1 MHLSINSRHPIPDSV
16 KRLWDHWNI
25 RSAILAS
32 LFLQVF
38 LILFAS
44 WRKRT
49 SHKLAIF
56 LIWLGYLLA
65 DAVASFA
72 IGHISTRQRT
82 ADSKYED
89 NNELLAFWAPFLL
102 VHLGGPD
109 TITAFALEDNELWLR
124 HMLTFATQGF
134 ATLYV
139 LILNL
144 STGEVWIPTVL
155 LFIVGAIKY
164 FERTYS
170 LYRASMDQFRDS
182 MLEDPDPGPNYA
194 KLMDEYDSKIEAN
207 IPTEIRIV
215 EEPDKQMQASA
226 LHKQPRKLEDEQMQ
240 ASARDKQTT
249 KQEDEQM
256 QARALEKQP
265 RKLDDLEV
273 VQKAYYYFN
282 IFKGL
287 IVDLIFS
294 FKDRNDSRN
303 FFLRI
308 NAGDALKVIEV
319 ELNFMYE
326 VLYTKA
332 VVVHSIRGYVGYV
345 SRLLSFTLVL
355 VALALFRFHVKK
367 DKFLRIDVKLTYV
380 LLLGSICIDTIAFFR
395 AIFSDW
401 AVADLKKSEKQPDS
415 CWKSCTAFFSAWKV
429 PLFKVKRAIFKLM
442 GSCRWSK
449 SVKGYN
455 LMRYCVNRPKSWIG
469 ISKEKVLVLLGLKDF
484 VDGIFHVSNKK
495 FTDELWEVI
504 FDELQKKSVIADDPE
519 DAKTICSARGN
530 WAVLQ
535 DNDWD
540 NKVRDELMPYVVNV
554 TYDESLLLW
563 HIATDLLYHDN
574 SDQEHDVAKERGK
587 LLSDYMM
594 YLLIMQPTMMAAV
607 AGIGKIRFRD
617 TCAEAERFLKR
628 RVLGSNKEQEAC
640 KNIFDVNTKVAP
652 VDVKRDRSKS
662 VLFDASKLAKLLRG
676 QKKKW
681 ELLSKVWVE
690 LLSYAAGHCRAYA
703 HAQQVS
709 KGGELITFVWLL
721 MAHLGLADQ
730 FQINKGHARAK
741 LIVGK

>member
-1 MHLSINSRHPIPDSV
+1 MHLSITSRNPIPDSV

-49 SHKLAIF
+49 SHKLVIL

-65 DAVASFA
+65 DAVANFA

-82 ADSKYED
+82 TDSKYED

-124 HMLTFATQGF
+124 HMLTFVTQAF

-144 STGEVWIPTVL
+144 STDEVWIPTVL

-194 KLMDEYDSKIEAN
+194 KLMEEYDSKIEAK
-207 IPTEIRIV
+207 IPTELITV
-215 EEPDKQMQASA
+215 EEPDHKQMKA
-226 LHKQPRKLEDEQMQ
+226 R
-240 ASARDKQTT
+240 ARDI
-249 KQEDEQM
+249 
-256 QARALEKQP
+256 QP
-265 RKLDDLEV
+265 IELKDDLEV
-273 VQKAYYYFN
+273 VQNAYYYFN

-332 VVVHSIRGYVGYV
+332 IVVHSKRGYVI
-345 SRLLSFTLVL
+345 RLFSFTLVL
-355 VALALFRFHVKK
+355 VALVLFRFHVKK
-367 DKFLRIDVKLTYV
+367 DKFLRTDVKLTYV

-442 GSCRWSK
+442 GS
-449 SVKGYN
+449 
-455 LMRYCVNRPKSWIG
+455 LQM
-469 ISKEKVLVLLGLKDF
+469 DF

-495 FTDELWEVI
+495 FTDELWKVI
-504 FDELQKKSVIADDPE
+504 FDELQKKSVMADDPE

-540 NKVRDELMPYVVNV
+540 KEVRDELMPYVVNV

-563 HIATDLLYHDN
+563 HIATDLLYHDS
-574 SDQEHDVAKERGK
+574 SDQKHDVAKERSK

-617 TCAEAERFLKR
+617 TCAEAER
-628 RVLGSNKEQEAC
+628 
-640 KNIFDVNTKVAP
+640 VAP
-652 VDVKRDRSKS
+652 VDVKGDRSKS
-662 VLFDASKLAKLLRG
+662 VLFDASKLAKLLQG
-676 QKKKW
+676 QEKKW

>member
-1 MHLSINSRHPIPDSV
+1 
-16 KRLWDHWNI
+16 
-25 RSAILAS
+25 
-32 LFLQVF
+32 
-38 LILFAS
+38 
-44 WRKRT
+44 
-49 SHKLAIF
+49 
-56 LIWLGYLLA
+56 
-65 DAVASFA
+65 
-72 IGHISTRQRT
+72 
-82 ADSKYED
+82 
-89 NNELLAFWAPFLL
+89 
-102 VHLGGPD
+102 
-109 TITAFALEDNELWLR
+109 
-124 HMLTFATQGF
+124 
-134 ATLYV
+134 
-139 LILNL
+139 
-144 STGEVWIPTVL
+144 
-155 LFIVGAIKY
+155 
-164 FERTYS
+164 
-170 LYRASMDQFRDS
+170 MDQFRDS

-194 KLMDEYDSKIEAN
+194 KLMEEYDSKIEAK
-207 IPTEIRIV
+207 IPTELIIV
-215 EEPDKQMQASA
+215 EEPD
-226 LHKQPRKLEDEQMQ
+226 HK
-240 ASARDKQTT
+240 
-249 KQEDEQM
+249 QM
-256 QARALEKQP
+256 QARASDIQP
-265 RKLDDLEV
+265 RELKDDLEV

-319 ELNFMYE
+319 ELNF
-326 VLYTKA
+326 L
-332 VVVHSIRGYVGYV
+332 
-345 SRLLSFTLVL
+345 
-355 VALALFRFHVKK
+355 LALFRFHVKK
-367 DKFLRIDVKLTYV
+367 DKFLRTDVKLTYV

-415 CWKSCTAFFSAWKV
+415 CWKSCTAFFSLLGKC
-429 PLFKVKRAIFKLM
+429 LFFKVKRAIFKLM
-442 GSCRWSK
+442 GSRRWSK

-495 FTDELWEVI
+495 FTDELWKVI

-540 NKVRDELMPYVVNV
+540 KKVRDELMPYVVNV

-563 HIATDLLYHDN
+563 HIATDLLYHAN
-574 SDQEHDVAKERGK
+574 SDQKHDVAKERSK

-617 TCAEAERFLKR
+617 TCAEAERLLKR
-628 RVLGSNKEQEAC
+628 RVLGPNKEQTAC
-640 KNIFDVNTKVAP
+640 ENIFGVNIRVPP
-652 VDVKRDRSKS
+652 VDVKGDRSKS
-662 VLFDASKLAKLLRG
+662 VLFDASKLAKLLQR
-676 QKKKW
+676 QEKKW

>member
-1 MHLSINSRHPIPDSV
+1 MRLSINSRNPIPDSV
-16 KRLWDHWNI
+16 KRLWDQWNI

-49 SHKLAIF
+49 SHKLVIL

-82 ADSKYED
+82 TGSKYED

-124 HMLTFATQGF
+124 HMLTFATQAF

-144 STGEVWIPTVL
+144 STDEVWIPTVL

-194 KLMDEYDSKIEAN
+194 KLMEEYDSKIEAK
-207 IPTEIRIV
+207 IPTELII
-215 EEPDKQMQASA
+215 
-226 LHKQPRKLEDEQMQ
+226 
-240 ASARDKQTT
+240 
-249 KQEDEQM
+249 
-256 QARALEKQP
+256 
-265 RKLDDLEV
+265 
-273 VQKAYYYFN
+273 KAYYYFN

-319 ELNFMYE
+319 ELNFLYE

-332 VVVHSIRGYVGYV
+332 IVVHSKRGHVIR
-345 SRLLSFTLVL
+345 LFSFTLVL

-367 DKFLRIDVKLTYV
+367 DKFLRTDVKLTYV

-415 CWKSCTAFFSAWKV
+415 CWKSCTAFFSAWKL

-442 GSCRWSK
+442 GS
-449 SVKGYN
+449 
-455 LMRYCVNRPKSWIG
+455 LQM
-469 ISKEKVLVLLGLKDF
+469 DF

-495 FTDELWEVI
+495 FTDELWKVI

-540 NKVRDELMPYVVNV
+540 KKVRDELMPYVVNV

-563 HIATDLLYHDN
+563 HIATDLLYHAN
-574 SDQEHDVAKERGK
+574 SDQKHDVAKERSK

-617 TCAEAERFLKR
+617 TCAEAERLLKR
-628 RVLGSNKEQEAC
+628 RVLGPNKEQTAC
-640 KNIFDVNTKVAP
+640 ENIFGVNIRVPP
-652 VDVKRDRSKS
+652 VDVKGDRSKS
-662 VLFDASKLAKLLRG
+662 VLFDASKLAKLL
-676 QKKKW
+676 QEQEKKW

>member
-1 MHLSINSRHPIPDSV
+1 MTDPIPDRV

-32 LFLQVF
+32 LSLQVF

-44 WRKRT
+44 QRKRT
-49 SHKLAIF
+49 AHKLAIF
-56 LIWLGYLLA
+56 SIWSGYLLA
-65 DAVASFA
+65 DTVANFA
-72 IGHISTRQRT
+72 IGHISTSQGTSDPKHR
-82 ADSKYED
+82 D
-89 NNELLAFWAPFLL
+89 NNDLLAFWAPFLL

-139 LILNL
+139 FFLTLTSNK
-144 STGEVWIPTVL
+144 VWIPTVL
-155 LFIVGAIKY
+155 LFLAGVIKY

-194 KLMDEYDSKIEAN
+194 KLMEEYDSKIEAK
-207 IPTEIRIV
+207 IPTEIIII
-215 EEPDKQMQASA
+215 EEPDKQMQAT
-226 LHKQPRKLEDEQMQ
+226 
-240 ASARDKQTT
+240 ARDTQIK
-249 KQEDEQM
+249 
-256 QARALEKQP
+256 
-265 RKLDDLEV
+265 KLKDDLEV
-273 VQKAYYYFN
+273 VQRAYYYFN

-294 FKDRNDSRN
+294 FKDRNESRK
-303 FFLRI
+303 FFHSI
-308 NAGDALKVIEV
+308 DAEDALRVLEV
-319 ELNFMYE
+319 ELNFIYE
-326 VLYTKA
+326 VLFTKA
-332 VVVHSIRGYVGYV
+332 VVVHSVIGYVF
-345 SRLLSFTLVL
+345 RLLSFILVV
-355 VALALFRFHVKK
+355 VALALFRFIVKK
-367 DKFLRIDVKLTYV
+367 DTFHPLDVKFTYV
-380 LLLGSICIDTIAFFR
+380 LLWGSVSLDTIAFVR

-401 AVADLKKSEKQPDS
+401 TVADLNKLGKDPDS
-415 CWKSCTAFFSAWKV
+415 CWKSCVAFFSAWKV
-429 PLFKVKRAIFKLM
+429 PLFNVKRAIFKLI
-442 GSCRWSK
+442 GFPSWSE

-455 LMRYCVNRPKSWIG
+455 LVRYCVNRPKSRIG
-469 ISKEKVLVLLGLKDF
+469 IFMDKALDFVGLKDF
-484 VDGIFHVSNKK
+484 VDGIFRVSNKR
-495 FTDELWEVI
+495 FTYELWEVI
-504 FDELQKKSVIADDPE
+504 FDELQKKSDSADDPE

-530 WAVLQ
+530 LALQ

-540 NKVRDELMPYVVNV
+540 KNLKEKLMPYVVNV

-563 HIATDLLYHDN
+563 HIATELLYNKDGNADQRSDDKSFCKLLLECMCN
-574 SDQEHDVAKERGK
+574 SYDVADQKYDEKELSM

-594 YLLIMQPTMMAAV
+594 YLLLMQPAMMAAV

-617 TCAEAERFLKR
+617 TCAEAERFFKR
-628 RVLGSNKEQEAC
+628 RDLGPNKEQGAC
-640 KNIFDVNTKVAP
+640 ESILGVNTEVKP
-652 VDVKRDRSKS
+652 VDVKGDRSKS
-662 VLFDASKLAKLLRG
+662 VLFDACRLAKLLQREE
-676 QKKKW
+676 KRW

-690 LLSYAAGHCRAYA
+690 LLSYAAGHCRATA

-721 MAHLGLADQ
+721 MAHFGLADQ